1 LVEVVGK
8 LVAEFWKLE
17 DQRLWLERPGVRIY
31 ILLLGPLPSW
41 ARLADHLAEAT
52 RQLGAELATWWEVD
66 AEREVLQTL
75 AAWIRDLVLD
85 NADGPSSLA
94 TSISMVAELLE
105 GWVDVAA
112 SNGVHCGT
120 QSALVAALPHFSK
133 LEAKLE
139 LLESGRNTILVEDL
153 VDAQWILA
161 HPASDSL
168 ALYVLPS
175 ITRHHPDGTGE

>member
-1 LVEVVGK
+1 
-8 LVAEFWKLE
+8 
-17 DQRLWLERPGVRIY
+17 
-31 ILLLGPLPSW
+31 
-41 ARLADHLAEAT
+41 
-52 RQLGAELATWWEVD
+52 VD

-85 NADGPSSLA
+85 NADGPSSLE

-112 SNGVHCGT
+112 SNGVHWGT

-133 LEAKLE
+133 VEAELE
-139 LLESGRNTILVEDL
+139 LLESGRNTIL

>member
-1 LVEVVGK
+1 
-8 LVAEFWKLE
+8 
-17 DQRLWLERPGVRIY
+17 
-31 ILLLGPLPSW
+31 
-41 ARLADHLAEAT
+41 
-52 RQLGAELATWWEVD
+52 VD
-66 AEREVLQTL
+66 AEWEVLQTL